1 MANKSF
7 SNEGGIQKKV
17 DEAWKNY
24 QKAQKKAST
33 KTTKKVAKKPVK
45 RTTKRK

>member
-1 MANKSF
+1 MANKTF
-7 SNEGGIQKKV
+7 SNESGMQKKV

-33 KTTKKVAKKPVK
+33 KTTKKVSKKPVK
-45 RTTKRK
+45 KVTKRK